1 MGGCPA
7 EWKCARKAVRR
18 RFAAARMASRY
29 THERA
34 VALSRARFQ
43 FQQQKACAKE
53 GGAICPVH
61 GFMVKQGVQTGVKGG
76 LNED

>member
-1 MGGCPA
+1 
-7 EWKCARKAVRR
+7 
-18 RFAAARMASRY
+18 MASRY

-61 GFMVKQGVQTGVKGG
+61 GFMVKQGVQTGAKGG